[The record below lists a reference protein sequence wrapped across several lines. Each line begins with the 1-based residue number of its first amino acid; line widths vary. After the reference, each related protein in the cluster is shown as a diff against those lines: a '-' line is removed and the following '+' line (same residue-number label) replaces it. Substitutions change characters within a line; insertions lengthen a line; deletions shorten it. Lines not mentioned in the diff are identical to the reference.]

1 MLQRSCN
8 ADKLGASLIFSYHFL
23 VLFSF
28 LSIAF
33 LIELWKFLHC
43 IDAKGVFSRKNFQ
56 SSEDTFCAL
65 YAHFFH
71 SMHCLCVTMVS
82 LQSLILLLM
91 VISLAVVMQ
100 KISEVIGCI
109 QKSCNFF
116 YI

>member
-33 LIELWKFLHC
+33 LIEEHC
-43 IDAKGVFSRKNFQ
+43 IDAKGVYSRKNFQ

-116 YI
+116 NI

>member
-33 LIELWKFLHC
+33 LIEEHC

-65 YAHFFH
+65 YAHFFSQH
-71 SMHCLCVTMVS
+71 ALSLCNNGFLTKFDFA
-82 LQSLILLLM
+82 LNGHQF
-91 VISLAVVMQ
+91 
-100 KISEVIGCI
+100 GCSYAKD
-109 QKSCNFF
+109 Q
-116 YI
+116 